1 MGDFNFQNDARNIMK
16 RSRQEDENSQ
26 DAHCQFKRLRID
38 NENNNN
44 NNIML
49 SGIVSP
55 NDTEVSSIEFNVNF
69 TVFIYVTLSHYPF
82 RSSGQLFF

>member
-16 RSRQEDENSQ
+16 RTRQEDENSQ
-26 DAHCQFKRLRID
+26 DAQCQFKRLRID
-38 NENNNN
+38 NKNNN

-55 NDTEVSSIEFNVNF
+55 NDTEVSSIIEFDVNF
-69 TVFIYVTLSHYPF
+69 TVFIYITLSHYPF